1 MDSIFNWTL
10 FVRFFCNFVFIFL
23 TGLIGVPERR
33 SFLLSKQKCGNRKSS
48 ITVER
53 SESWFKFKLNGKII
67 LLLSSPLP
75 FQLSLSF
82 LQKRKS
88 EDNAR

>member
-1 MDSIFNWTL
+1 MIFPFYLFSYLVFKEVFAIVQFKLLKLKLWRDFMDSIFNWTL

-53 SESWFKFKLNGKII
+53 SES
-67 LLLSSPLP
+67 
-75 FQLSLSF
+75 
-82 LQKRKS
+82 
-88 EDNAR
+88 

>member
-1 MDSIFNWTL
+1 MDSIFNWTPAL
-10 FVRFFCNFVFIFL
+10 CMFFFCNFVFIFL

-53 SESWFKFKLNGKII
+53 SES
-67 LLLSSPLP
+67 
-75 FQLSLSF
+75 
-82 LQKRKS
+82 
-88 EDNAR
+88 